1 MAQDESQGTGQES
14 VREPRLADCDMRP
27 ATVDDV
33 PAIVATLEAGR
44 ALLAADGIDQW
55 QDGAGPDVDLV
66 TSDAARGW
74 GRVFLIGGQVAATAA
89 LIDEPEPAYDQ
100 VVEGAWQ
107 TRGDAATPAGVTSPY
122 ATIHRVAVA
131 PAFRGMHVAQRFYA
145 RLIEEA
151 RARGFAEI
159 RVDTHADNVR
169 MQHVIASA
177 GFTRACTVLIGNNP
191 KDLRWAYQ
199 LFL

>member
-1 MAQDESQGTGQES
+1 MAQGESQGTGQES
-14 VREPRLADCDMRP
+14 VREFRLADCDMRP
-27 ATVDDV
+27 ATVDDI

-44 ALLAADGIDQW
+44 SLLAADGIDQW
-55 QDGAGPDVDLV
+55 QNGTGPDVDLV
-66 TSDAARGW
+66 TEDVERGW
-74 GRVFLIGGQVAATAA
+74 GRVFLVDGQVAATAA
-89 LIDEPEPAYDQ
+89 LIDEPEPNYAHML
-100 VVEGAWQ
+100 EGAWQ
-107 TRGDAATPAGVTSPY
+107 VRGDAAAPY

-131 PAFRGMHVAQRFYA
+131 PAFRGMYVAQRFYA

-177 GFTRACTVLIGNNP
+177 GFTRAGTVLIGNSP

>member
-1 MAQDESQGTGQES
+1 MKG
-14 VREPRLADCDMRP
+14 
-27 ATVDDV
+27 
-33 PAIVATLEAGR
+33 
-44 ALLAADGIDQW
+44 AA
-55 QDGAGPDVDLV
+55 A
-66 TSDAARGW
+66 
-74 GRVFLIGGQVAATAA
+74 
-89 LIDEPEPAYDQ
+89 
-100 VVEGAWQ
+100 
-107 TRGDAATPAGVTSPY
+107 PAGASSAY

-159 RVDTHADNVR
+159 RADTHADNVR

-177 GFTRACTVLIGNNP
+177 GFTRAGTVCMDGNEANQ
-191 KDLRWAYQ
+191 RWAYQ

>member
-1 MAQDESQGTGQES
+1 MAQDADQKST
-14 VREPRLADCDMRP
+14 REPRLADCDMRP

-44 ALLAADGIDQW
+44 SLLAADGIDQW
-55 QDGAGPDVDLV
+55 QNGTGPDVDLV
-66 TSDAARGW
+66 TEDVERGW

-107 TRGDAATPAGVTSPY
+107 VRGDAAAPAGAASPY

-177 GFTRACTVLIGNNP
+177 GFTRACTVLISDDP

>member
-1 MAQDESQGTGQES
+1 MAQGESQGTGQES

-66 TSDAARGW
+66 TSDVARGW

-107 TRGDAATPAGVTSPY
+107 VRGDAAPAGATSPY

-131 PAFRGMHVAQRFYA
+131 PAFRDMHVAQRFYA

>member
-1 MAQDESQGTGQES
+1 MAQGESQGTGRES
-14 VREPRLADCDMRP
+14 VREFRLADCDMRP

-66 TSDAARGW
+66 TSDVARGW

-89 LIDEPEPAYDQ
+89 LIDEPESAYDQ

-107 TRGDAATPAGVTSPY
+107 VRGDTAAPAGAASPY

-191 KDLRWAYQ
+191 KNLRWAYQ